1 MTDETIDVALR
12 RVLGKSPLLTE
23 KDIDFMEHVLV
34 AILVTRVVG
43 NIIPVI
49 RETYSRTRIKT
60 IPTIT
65 SRLAEV
71 TPCPNMV

>member
-43 NIIPVI
+43 NIIPGD
-49 RETYSRTRIKT
+49 TRDVLKDAYKNY
-60 IPTIT
+60 PHD
-65 SRLAEV
+65 
-71 TPCPNMV
+71 N